1 MQYLERNK
9 FLSGRFFPVLARVRL
24 LLIAAFIAGGA
35 AGAVING
42 KLPARKYSARAVLRC
57 WHGNTETEKKDIS
70 AASAVSHKQLAD
82 FIEKDFF
89 RFNMHK
95 MQSAVSPDFASS
107 PVTYKVKAG
116 KLPGDIIVSS
126 FGSNANTVSL
136 SLALF
141 TKVLIR
147 STEKSQAP
155 WSKDLSWL
163 VWQQEEPKLSLT
175 GYLIAFSLIIC
186 GGCAG
191 LLLALAITFYY
202 CCTDKSICNIRQF
215 EDECKLP
222 VLGVLP
228 QTAFTDGDDGM
239 QNLSRIYRDA
249 VCSLRDRLNWL
260 LPKKSTGAILQVT
273 GLEDSGGVSYA
284 ASALALVWAKQNKRV
299 LLVETDYRSRQRSCF
314 FKISGN
320 TGLGSVVNDQAD
332 WHDLLIRNI
341 DNLPLDVLVRGSLNI
356 PPADLLRSR
365 AFENFLQDAAG
376 EYDIVLLD
384 APPFLLYSDAMILGH
399 LADTTLLICNYR
411 NCSCEKMKLAL
422 WRMHKAEINICG
434 WVIDFFPLSKRRN
447 YYYNYQYNFYQ
458 YRNR

>member
-1 MQYLERNK
+1 M
-9 FLSGRFFPVLARVRL
+9 
-24 LLIAAFIAGGA
+24 
-35 AGAVING
+35 
-42 KLPARKYSARAVLRC
+42 
-57 WHGNTETEKKDIS
+57 
-70 AASAVSHKQLAD
+70 
-82 FIEKDFF
+82 
-89 RFNMHK
+89 
-95 MQSAVSPDFASS
+95 
-107 PVTYKVKAG
+107 
-116 KLPGDIIVSS
+116 
-126 FGSNANTVSL
+126 
-136 SLALF
+136 
-141 TKVLIR
+141 
-147 STEKSQAP
+147 
-155 WSKDLSWL
+155 
-163 VWQQEEPKLSLT
+163 
-175 GYLIAFSLIIC
+175 
-186 GGCAG
+186 
-191 LLLALAITFYY
+191 
-202 CCTDKSICNIRQF
+202 
-215 EDECKLP
+215 
-222 VLGVLP
+222 
-228 QTAFTDGDDGM
+228 
-239 QNLSRIYRDA
+239 
-249 VCSLRDRLNWL
+249 
-260 LPKKSTGAILQVT
+260 T